1 MKMAV
6 IRMIAFVR
14 RATSAVRLA
23 VRRFGIPRSW
33 LITFVLLIVLP
44 AIALVYAYSQRTAA
58 ILEEEVSNSMLQTV
72 KQASNN
78 LSYRLGHIR
87 DISNAAVMDP
97 TLYQFLQEDG
107 VPGIERQ
114 LEILK
119 DLRYFVETVQTNT
132 DVFRLRLFVKNTTML
147 ASERYNFFSLDTL
160 QSWPYYDEVLSAN
173 GAIVWTDIYKQDYIG
188 SGEFYILSSA
198 RLLHDSEQF
207 GQVSAVLV
215 IDVSEELVTDILSD
229 IDLTKPGN
237 VFIVNRDGAIVAH
250 ADKSRI
256 GTALEEEVRSAI
268 QQGQEGKVKLQLN
281 NQYEYAMYSTIQP
294 AGWKV
299 VVQVPAADIS
309 EKVKLKKTAGLATL
323 AGVSAL
329 FVALVFSLLALI
341 VRSMNSRLQQ
351 VIRIIRTEGIE
362 RLDEPQSMPER
373 GFMMLERSVDVLMR
387 RMRSLM
393 EQTYKAQVM
402 EREAQLRALQAQI
415 NPHFLYNTLDTINW
429 IAIGH
434 GKHDISQ
441 MIDALA
447 KYFRLS
453 LNKGRDVMSVADE
466 LNLAQVYL
474 DLQKSRFLN
483 SFEYRIEPEP
493 DVLDYT
499 VPKLTLQ
506 PIVENALLHGIHKMK
521 NKFGTIL
528 IRAYRE
534 GSELI
539 LEVSDNG
546 IGMEEERAQR
556 LLVEP
561 QTMEHADSSGSSYG
575 LYNVNERIK
584 LFAGEASGLRI
595 SSRLGEGT
603 SVTVH
608 IRLDQIAKPAPPSS
622 PS

>member
-1 MKMAV
+1 
-6 IRMIAFVR
+6 MIDFAR
-14 RATSAVRLA
+14 RAMGYVRLQA
-23 VRRFGIPRSW
+23 RRFGIPRSW
-33 LITFVLLIVLP
+33 LITFSLLIVLP
-44 AIALVYAYSQRTAA
+44 SIVLVYAYSQRTAS
-58 ILEEEVSNSMLQTV
+58 ILEEEVSNSMQQTV
-72 KQASNN
+72 KQAGNN

-87 DISNAAVMDP
+87 DISNAASINPM
-97 TLYQFLQEDG
+97 LHQFLKEDG
-107 VPGIERQ
+107 IPSIEWQ

-119 DLRYFVETVQTNT
+119 ELRYFVETIQTNT

-147 ASERYNFFSLDTL
+147 SEERYNFFSLDSL
-160 QSWPYYDEVLSAN
+160 KSWPYYGEVLSAN

-188 SGEFYILSSA
+188 SGEAYIMSSA
-198 RLLHDSEQF
+198 RMLHDSEQF
-207 GQVSAVLV
+207 GEVGAVLV

-237 VFIVNRDGAIVAH
+237 VFIVDRDGAVVAH

-256 GTALEEEVRSAI
+256 GTPLEEKVRLAI
-268 QQGQEGKVKLQLN
+268 QQGQEGKVKIELN
-281 NQYEYAMYSTIQP
+281 NKYEYAMYSTIQP
-294 AGWKV
+294 TGWKV

-309 EKVKLKKTAGLATL
+309 EKIKLKKTAGFATL
-323 AGVSAL
+323 AGVFAL
-329 FVALVFSLLALI
+329 FLLLVFALLALI
-341 VRSMNSRLQQ
+341 VRSMNRRLQQ
-351 VIRIIRTEGIE
+351 VIRVIRTEGIE
-362 RLDEPQSMPER
+362 RLDEPQSMPE
-373 GFMMLERSVDVLMR
+373 GNFMMLERSVDMLMR

-393 EQTYKAQVM
+393 EQTYKAQVL

-434 GKHDISQ
+434 GKHDISE

-466 LNLAQVYL
+466 LNLARVYL
-474 DLQKSRFLN
+474 DIQKSRFLN
-483 SFEYRIEPEP
+483 SFEYRIEPET
-493 DVLDYT
+493 DLLDYT

-534 GSELI
+534 GNELI

-546 IGMEEERAQR
+546 IGMEEEHAQR

-561 QTMEHADSSGSSYG
+561 QTMARAEGSGSSYG

-595 SSRLGEGT
+595 TSRLGEGT

-608 IRLDQIAKPAPPSS
+608 IRLDLIARPASPPFGSNE
-622 PS
+622 